1 MTIWEIILVAIGL
14 SLDVYAV
21 VVLYSAMLV
30 RIEKRKLASMCLIF
44 AGWQMLAVLVGTLI
58 THLPFFKM
66 VSTQVE
72 HLWDVISVVIFFAL
86 GAYMLYKA
94 GKHEV
99 VFEHRSEIN
108 YKKVCVAALITSL
121 DAFFAGIG
129 TGFLETGLVT
139 ELITMAVVTI
149 LTVILGMY
157 TGYRLGWEQKKKAN
171 GLGGVILIAAGV
183 DVIIRYLG

>member
-1 MTIWEIILVAIGL
+1 MTIWEIILVSIGL

-21 VVLYSAMLV
+21 VVLYSAMLAK
-30 RIEKRKLASMCLIF
+30 IEKRKLVSMCLIF
-44 AGWQMLAVLVGTLI
+44 AGWQVLAVLVGTLV
-58 THLPFFKM
+58 THLPFFQRM
-66 VSTQVE
+66 SSEME

-121 DAFFAGIG
+121 DAFFVGI
-129 TGFLETGLVT
+129 
-139 ELITMAVVTI
+139 
-149 LTVILGMY
+149 
-157 TGYRLGWEQKKKAN
+157 
-171 GLGGVILIAAGV
+171 

>member
-44 AGWQMLAVLVGTLI
+44 AGWQILAVLVGTLI
-58 THLPFFKM
+58 THLPFFEM

-121 DAFFAGIG
+121 DAFSAAID
-129 TGFLETGLVT
+129 LALKSIRKDREKGLLQIVD
-139 ELITMAVVTI
+139 
-149 LTVILGMY
+149 LT
-157 TGYRLGWEQKKKAN
+157 QKFMGDNFSAKS
-171 GLGGVILIAAGV
+171 
-183 DVIIRYLG
+183 Y

>member
-1 MTIWEIILVAIGL
+1 MTIWEIILVSIGL

-21 VVLYSAMLV
+21 VVLYSAMLAK
-30 RIEKRKLASMCLIF
+30 IEKRKLVSMCLIF
-44 AGWQMLAVLVGTLI
+44 AGWQVLAVLVGTLV
-58 THLPFFKM
+58 THLPFFQRM
-66 VSTQVE
+66 SSEME
-72 HLWDVISVVIFFAL
+72 HLWDVISVVIFFVL

-121 DAFFAGIG
+121 DAFFAGI
-129 TGFLETGLVT
+129 
-139 ELITMAVVTI
+139 
-149 LTVILGMY
+149 
-157 TGYRLGWEQKKKAN
+157 
-171 GLGGVILIAAGV
+171 

>member
-1 MTIWEIILVAIGL
+1 M
-14 SLDVYAV
+14 DVYAV

-44 AGWQMLAVLVGTLI
+44 AGWQILAVLVGTLI
-58 THLPFFKM
+58 THLPFFEM

-121 DAFFAGIG
+121 DAFSAAID
-129 TGFLETGLVT
+129 LALKSIRKDREKGLLQIVD
-139 ELITMAVVTI
+139 
-149 LTVILGMY
+149 LT
-157 TGYRLGWEQKKKAN
+157 QKFMGDNFSAKS
-171 GLGGVILIAAGV
+171 
-183 DVIIRYLG
+183 Y

>member
-1 MTIWEIILVAIGL
+1 MTIWEIILVSIGL

-21 VVLYSAMLV
+21 VVLYSAMLAK
-30 RIEKRKLASMCLIF
+30 IEKRKLVSMCLIF
-44 AGWQMLAVLVGTLI
+44 AGWQVLAVLVGTLV
-58 THLPFFKM
+58 THLPFFQRM
-66 VSTQVE
+66 SSEME
-72 HLWDVISVVIFFAL
+72 HLWDVISVVIFFVL

-121 DAFFAGIG
+121 DAFFVGI
-129 TGFLETGLVT
+129 
-139 ELITMAVVTI
+139 
-149 LTVILGMY
+149 
-157 TGYRLGWEQKKKAN
+157 
-171 GLGGVILIAAGV
+171 

>member
-1 MTIWEIILVAIGL
+1 MLWSCCTVPCWCGL
-14 SLDVYAV
+14 K
-21 VVLYSAMLV
+21 
-30 RIEKRKLASMCLIF
+30 KRKLASMCLIF

-58 THLPFFKM
+58 THLPFFEM

-121 DAFFAGIG
+121 DAFSAAID
-129 TGFLETGLVT
+129 LALKSIRKDREKGLLQIVD
-139 ELITMAVVTI
+139 
-149 LTVILGMY
+149 LT
-157 TGYRLGWEQKKKAN
+157 QKFMGDNFSAKS
-171 GLGGVILIAAGV
+171 
-183 DVIIRYLG
+183 Y

>member
-1 MTIWEIILVAIGL
+1 M
-14 SLDVYAV
+14 

-58 THLPFFKM
+58 THLPFFEM

-121 DAFFAGIG
+121 DAFSAAID
-129 TGFLETGLVT
+129 LALKSIRKDREKGLLQIVD
-139 ELITMAVVTI
+139 
-149 LTVILGMY
+149 LT
-157 TGYRLGWEQKKKAN
+157 QKFMGDNFSAKS
-171 GLGGVILIAAGV
+171 
-183 DVIIRYLG
+183 Y

>member
-1 MTIWEIILVAIGL
+1 MTLWEIILVSIGL

-21 VVLYSAMLV
+21 VVLYSAMLAK
-30 RIEKRKLASMCLIF
+30 IEKRKLVNMCLIF
-44 AGWQMLAVLVGTLI
+44 AGWQMLAVLAGNLI
-58 THLPFFKM
+58 TELPFFKM
-66 VSTQVE
+66 VSTQME
-72 HLWDVISVVIFFAL
+72 DLWDVISVVIFFAL

-94 GKHEV
+94 GKREV

-108 YKKVCVAALITSL
+108 YKKVCLAAVITSL

-129 TGFLETGLVT
+129 TGFLETELLA

-149 LTVILGMY
+149 LIVILGMY

-171 GLGGVILIAAGV
+171 GLGGIILCLAGI

>member
-1 MTIWEIILVAIGL
+1 M
-14 SLDVYAV
+14 

-30 RIEKRKLASMCLIF
+30 RIEKHKLASMCLIF

-58 THLPFFKM
+58 THLPFFEM

-121 DAFFAGIG
+121 DAFSAAID
-129 TGFLETGLVT
+129 LALKSIRKDREKGLLQIVD
-139 ELITMAVVTI
+139 
-149 LTVILGMY
+149 LT
-157 TGYRLGWEQKKKAN
+157 QKFMGDNFSAKS
-171 GLGGVILIAAGV
+171 
-183 DVIIRYLG
+183 Y

>member
-1 MTIWEIILVAIGL
+1 M
-14 SLDVYAV
+14 

-44 AGWQMLAVLVGTLI
+44 AGWQILAVLVGTLI
-58 THLPFFKM
+58 THLPFFEM

-121 DAFFAGIG
+121 DAFSAAID
-129 TGFLETGLVT
+129 LALKSIRKDREKGLLQIVD
-139 ELITMAVVTI
+139 
-149 LTVILGMY
+149 LT
-157 TGYRLGWEQKKKAN
+157 QKFMGDNFSAKS
-171 GLGGVILIAAGV
+171 
-183 DVIIRYLG
+183 Y